1 MEKILVSACL
11 LGIDCKYNGKNNENN
26 KIIDLLNDYEVV
38 PFCPEI
44 LGGMTTPR
52 IPSEILDDKVINKNG
67 DEVTD
72 YFVKGA
78 NESLKMAKLFNIKK
92 AVMKQKSPSCGFGKI
107 YDGTFSGNVIEGNG
121 TTTDLFL
128 DNNIEVLTEDDI

>member
-121 TTTDLFL
+121 ITTDLFL